1 MEASNKIDQ
10 VLATQTK
17 IKEYTQM
24 NEIRDE
30 RWVFTTDS
38 KEIQIVIKECLENL
52 YYKRL
57 ENCRRYE

>member
-1 MEASNKIDQ
+1 MEIVSKIDQ

-30 RWVFTTDS
+30 R
-38 KEIQIVIKECLENL
+38 
-52 YYKRL
+52 
-57 ENCRRYE
+57 